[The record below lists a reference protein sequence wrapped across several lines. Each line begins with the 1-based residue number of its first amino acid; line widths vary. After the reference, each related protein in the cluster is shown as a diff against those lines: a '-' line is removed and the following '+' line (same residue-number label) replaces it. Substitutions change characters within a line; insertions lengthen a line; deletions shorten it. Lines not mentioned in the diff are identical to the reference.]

1 MLGPFIY
8 LFTCLF
14 IYLFIYSFIRLFI
27 YFFIGKF
34 EMKHKILQLKVT

>member
-14 IYLFIYSFIRLFI
+14 IYLFIHSFVYLSI
-27 YFFIGKF
+27 YLFIGKF